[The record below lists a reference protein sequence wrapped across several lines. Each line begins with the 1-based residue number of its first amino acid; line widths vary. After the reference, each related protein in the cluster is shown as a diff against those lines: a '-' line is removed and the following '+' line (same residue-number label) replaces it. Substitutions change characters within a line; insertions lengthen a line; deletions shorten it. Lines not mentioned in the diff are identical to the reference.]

1 MNIDFLHPEMTDAE
15 LLQVS
20 SLGLAHIGDG
30 VYEIMT
36 RSYLVCHG
44 MQTAKGLHAKT
55 VSLVRASAQHKAA
68 QKIMPVLN
76 EGEQDV
82 FRRARNT
89 KLNGIPKA
97 ASRCEYSH
105 ATALEA
111 LFGWLY
117 LKKQY
122 DRLNE
127 LYTIISEDFEI

>member
-1 MNIDFLHPEMTDAE
+1 MNTDFLHPQMSDSE

-20 SLGLAHIGDG
+20 SLGLAHIGDV

-36 RSYLVCHG
+36 RSYLVCNG
-44 MQTAKGLHAKT
+44 TQTAKNLHAKT
-55 VSLVRASAQHKAA
+55 VSLVRASAQYKAA
-68 QKIMPVLN
+68 QKIIPILTD
-76 EGEQDV
+76 EEQDV
-82 FRRARNT
+82 FKRARNT
-89 KLNGIPKA
+89 KLHGIPKA
-97 ASRCEYSH
+97 ASRAEYAN

-127 LYTIISEDFEI
+127 LYSIISDDFNI

>member
-1 MNIDFLHPEMTDAE
+1 MNTDFLHPQMSDSE

-20 SLGLAHIGDG
+20 SLGLAHIGDV

-36 RSYLVCHG
+36 RSYLVCNG
-44 MQTAKGLHAKT
+44 TQTAKNLHAKT
-55 VSLVRASAQHKAA
+55 VSLVRASAQYKAA
-68 QKIMPVLN
+68 QKIMPILTD
-76 EGEQDV
+76 EEQDI
-82 FRRARNT
+82 FKRARNT
-89 KLNGIPKA
+89 KLHGIPKA
-97 ASRCEYSH
+97 ASRAEYAH

-127 LYTIISEDFEI
+127 LYSIISDDFNI

>member
-1 MNIDFLHPEMTDAE
+1 MNTDFLHPQMSDSE

-20 SLGLAHIGDG
+20 SLGLAHIGDV

-36 RSYLVCHG
+36 RSYLVCNG
-44 MQTAKGLHAKT
+44 TQTAKNLHAKT
-55 VSLVRASAQHKAA
+55 VSLVRASAQYKAA
-68 QKIMPVLN
+68 KKIIPILTD
-76 EGEQDV
+76 EEQDV
-82 FRRARNT
+82 FKRARNT
-89 KLNGIPKA
+89 KLHGIPKA
-97 ASRCEYSH
+97 ASRAEYAH

-127 LYTIISEDFEI
+127 LYSIISDDFNI

>member
-1 MNIDFLHPEMTDAE
+1 MNIDFLHPEMSDAE

-20 SLGLAHIGDG
+20 SLGLAHIGDV

-44 MQTAKGLHAKT
+44 MQTAKNLHTKT
-55 VSLVRASAQHKAA
+55 VSLVRASAQYNAA
-68 QKIMPVLN
+68 QKIMPLLN
-76 EGEQDV
+76 DEEQDI

-89 KLNGIPKA
+89 KLHGIPKA
-97 ASRCEYSH
+97 ASRAEYSH

-117 LKKQY
+117 LKKRY

-127 LYTIISEDFEI
+127 LYAIISKDFSI